1 MVDIVPGSSVY
12 ANMLMLAFSSANYCE
27 VKPQCGCTIFLLLY
41 QICIPITSDAMML
54 IAVTK

>member
-1 MVDIVPGSSVY
+1 MNILPGGSVY